1 VPAGLSGEGAVRAEP
16 YGRFKP
22 LPTEAQ
28 TLLGEG
34 RIIEAVRSVRAS
46 HNMAVR
52 DAKDWVDAHIASEPL
67 LRVQLETRRKAVR
80 RKWFAV
86 LLGFD
91 ALVAAALIW
100 YFFYLPR

>member
-1 VPAGLSGEGAVRAEP
+1 VRAEP

-34 RIIEAVRSVRAS
+34 RVVEAVKSVRAS
-46 HNMAVR
+46 HNLGLKE
-52 DAKDWVDAHIASEPL
+52 AKDWVDAHIASEPL
-67 LRVQLETRRKAVR
+67 LRVQLETRRKEAR
-80 RKWFAV
+80 RKIFYVV
-86 LLGFD
+86 LIID
-91 ALVAAALIW
+91 AVAAAGLIY